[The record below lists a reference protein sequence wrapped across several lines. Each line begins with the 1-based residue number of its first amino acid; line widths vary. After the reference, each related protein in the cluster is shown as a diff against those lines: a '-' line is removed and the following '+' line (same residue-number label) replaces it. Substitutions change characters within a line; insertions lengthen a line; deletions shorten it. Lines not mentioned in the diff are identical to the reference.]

1 MQGNVLTKVTEIETV
16 EFNYDTFARTT
27 RMLKSGDTIF
37 ENLEPV
43 DWFKYKWP
51 ILADVGIKENDI
63 DYLGDGQFTVC
74 VWRQGGK
81 YLLQKPSNTKGCM
94 FQTFKITLEVC
105 QNNKDFNKG
114 YWEKTYKHN
123 PDFSIESVKTPEEL
137 ATEWSNAT
145 LQDKQLDAYNFATL
159 QFFKERKY
167 QEPSFTNVY
176 NIRTIAVLNTA
187 CEFAHRGVFRNRYA
201 YAIAA
206 LAMYCKLSIIPALIE
221 KFPSLSGFLNALE
234 KTEFSRSDEV
244 VGTVS
249 EWCDNIFAELSSAD
263 SK

>member
-1 MQGNVLTKVTEIETV
+1 MQGNVLTKVTEIEIV
-16 EFNYDTFARTT
+16 EFNYDTFAETT
-27 RMLKSGDTIF
+27 KMLKSGDVIF

-43 DWFKYKWP
+43 DWFKRKWSM
-51 ILADVGIKENDI
+51 LEDVGIKESDI

-81 YLLQKPSNTKGCM
+81 YLLQKPNSTKGCIS
-94 FQTFKITLEVC
+94 QTFKITMEVC

-114 YWEKTYKHN
+114 YWDKTYQHN
-123 PDFSIESVKTPEEL
+123 PDFSIESVKTPDKL

-145 LQDKQLDAYNFATL
+145 SQDTQLDAFNFATI
-159 QFFKERKY
+159 QFFEGRGCKH
-167 QEPSFTNVY
+167 SIANAY
-176 NIRTIAVLNTA
+176 NIRTIATLNTA

-206 LAMYCKLSIIPALIE
+206 LVIYCDSIIESLVE
-221 KFPSLSGFLNALE
+221 KFPYLSDFLDALQE
-234 KTEFSRSDEV
+234 TKFSRDDEV

-249 EWCDNIFAELSSAD
+249 EWCDKIFAELLSAD

>member
-16 EFNYDTFARTT
+16 EFNYDTFAKTT

-37 ENLEPV
+37 ENLDPV
-43 DWFKYKWP
+43 DWFKRKWP
-51 ILADVGIKENDI
+51 MLEDVGIKANNI

-94 FQTFKITLEVC
+94 SQTFKITMEVC

-114 YWEKTYKHN
+114 YWEKTYQHN
-123 PDFSIESVKTPEEL
+123 PDLSDFSIESVKTPEEL

-145 LQDKQLDAYNFATL
+145 SQDEQLDAYNLA
-159 QFFKERKY
+159 QIEFFQRRAYYYSKSVSK
-167 QEPSFTNVY
+167 SFCN
-176 NIRTIAVLNTA
+176 RTIAILNTA
-187 CEFAHRGVFRNRYA
+187 VEFAHRGVFRNRYA

-206 LAMYCKLSIIPALIE
+206 LVIYCDDIIPRITD
-221 KFPSLSGFLNALE
+221 KFPSLSEFLNAVQ
-234 KTEFSRSDEV
+234 KNKRRDDEV
-244 VGTVS
+244 AGTVC
-249 EWCDNIFAELSSAD
+249 EWCDRIFVELDLAD
-263 SK
+263 